1 MYVPL
6 WTYFKTTWIYY
17 LPASVVKMIVHKSPL
32 GYQSFTTKHFRSNL
46 KENTIWIYDHISV
59 IYLWP
64 SVSVLF
70 RKIPNSLSNGFKVCS
85 FAVTSQADN
94 DCRLRSRCI
103 HWRIILTE
111 IRHSHRLGK
120 FIHRTHYSYTMFWWL
135 PVSNMVV
142 VDSTYRVRG
151 DVSSL
156 AIWKIMTQCQC

>member
-1 MYVPL
+1 MFHCEPILRVPG
-6 WTYFKTTWIYY
+6 TWIYY
-17 LPASVVKMIVHKSPL
+17 LPASVVKIIAHKSPL
-32 GYQSFTTKHFRSNL
+32 GYQSFITKHFRSDL
-46 KENTIWIYDHISV
+46 KGNTVWIYDHISI

-94 DCRLRSRCI
+94 DRCLMSRCI

-120 FIHRTHYSYTMFWWL
+120 FTHRTHYTTGTRCFDDCRWAIWWL
-135 PVSNMVV
+135 LTVLTEFVETFLRLPSE
-142 VDSTYRVRG
+142 R
-151 DVSSL
+151 
-156 AIWKIMTQCQC
+156 